1 VAALILDQVSKIVRG
16 LYDEQ
21 ISQLEKKY
29 PAVATDIDVRGT
41 MSESEQELW
50 YQLEKY
56 YPKKDQPPSD

>member
-1 VAALILDQVSKIVRG
+1 VRG